1 MVVNSDMLEQVRQRQ
16 VVRESLSETTDDI
29 YGFVDDYNEDSD
41 DDLIQMEALP
51 DGNSQLYGY

>member
-16 VVRESLSETTDDI
+16 VARESLSETTDDI